1 MSIAFHCYIL
11 LSQEVSAKSP
21 NEEQQKHAEQ
31 TCTLCLKKSLIVF
44 AHALLR
50 WSTPL
55 GYGKASWHVWTTAS
69 GEAYRGRGAVK
80 LAMFSK
86 YTVLDSIGWV
96 YHWVE
101 FIINILTE
109 HANSI
114 VRQLCQ
120 LVFIGLSWHHG
131 CRDDLNLLTV
141 LSASHIW
148 SVMVLYHTYSNC
160 LFEGGLW
167 MIMSLFWFG
176 FVLSNYD
183 ASFFVGFPFL
193 HS

>member
-1 MSIAFHCYIL
+1 MILVSQSWFGTFLAQSLHTPCWGGRHRWATGRHPGTCEPRQAGRHLEAGELWNWRCSVSILYWIL
-11 LSQEVSAKSP
+11 L
-21 NEEQQKHAEQ
+21 
-31 TCTLCLKKSLIVF
+31 
-44 AHALLR
+44 
-50 WSTPL
+50 
-55 GYGKASWHVWTTAS
+55 
-69 GEAYRGRGAVK
+69 
-80 LAMFSK
+80 
-86 YTVLDSIGWV
+86 
-96 YHWVE
+96 VE
-101 FIINILTE
+101 FIIGLSLSSNILTE

-131 CRDDLNLLTV
+131 CRDYLNLLTV

-176 FVLSNYD
+176 FVLSN
-183 ASFFVGFPFL
+183 
-193 HS
+193 